1 MTNREF
7 FEAIRSNPAL
17 ADELVEFA
25 TAAIEKLDKRNA
37 DRKSKP
43 SKTTLANQPIK
54 EAIVAYLNKEGFI
67 AIAADIAANCNITPQ
82 KASALCR
89 QMIEAG
95 IVRSTEVKIPKKGK
109 CKAYFI
115 APVQVGE

>member
-7 FEAIRSNPAL
+7 FEAVKSGNLTPDLIA
-17 ADELVEFA
+17 FA
-25 TAAIEKLDKRNA
+25 TAAIEKLDKRNS

-67 AIAADIAANCNITPQ
+67 ATAADIAANCGITTQ
-82 KASALCR
+82 KASSLCVQLR
-89 QMIEAG
+89 AANLID
-95 IVRSTEVKIPKKGK
+95 SCEVKIPKKGK
-109 CKAYFI
+109 CNAYFL